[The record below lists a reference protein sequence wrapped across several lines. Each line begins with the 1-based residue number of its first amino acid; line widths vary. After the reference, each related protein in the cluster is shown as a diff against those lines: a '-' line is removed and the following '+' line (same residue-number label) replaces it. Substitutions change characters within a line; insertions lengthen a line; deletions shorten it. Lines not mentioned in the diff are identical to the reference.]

1 MDDIIAN
8 RERTITEQN
17 QQLQRLRIASN
28 YKESDKRAKDES
40 MQRLQKRL
48 DAEMSSSRSVQQNL
62 DRQVH
67 ELKQTVFRK
76 SEEILLLQ
84 AQARHRARS
93 YAASSG
99 SPVPTRLKSERDE
112 MKVSDGTVPSSCK
125 KMTENDGNDGA
136 GGKGVLKEEPQ
147 DNNTGKDSDQFLDH
161 LFMDKFG
168 SNAAHVK
175 VESDVE
181 VVALRG
187 SKRNLC
193 EDDGEM
199 EEEAKTKRIKQEPEY

>member
-28 YKESDKRAKDES
+28 HKESDKRAKDES

-62 DRQVH
+62 DRQVY

-99 SPVPTRLKSERDE
+99 SPVPTRPKSERDE
-112 MKVSDGTVPSSCK
+112 RKVSDGAVPSSCK
-125 KMTENDGNDGA
+125 KMTENDGA

-147 DNNTGKDSDQFLDH
+147 DNNTSKDSDRFLDH
-161 LFMDKFG
+161 LLTDKFG
-168 SNAAHVK
+168 SDAAHVK

-187 SKRNLC
+187 NKRNLC